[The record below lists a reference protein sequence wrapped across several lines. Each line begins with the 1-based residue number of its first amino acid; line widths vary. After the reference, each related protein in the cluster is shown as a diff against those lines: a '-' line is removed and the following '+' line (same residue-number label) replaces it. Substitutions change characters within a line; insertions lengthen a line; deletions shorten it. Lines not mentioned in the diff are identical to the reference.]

1 MDSIPGPHVLL
12 TILKNTSPLDVT
24 LPLLRAI
31 RQRQPAARLTVLYC
45 VLNRR
50 RILRDAGFYSA
61 ALHHFGA
68 EERDLGDFLDMPGGA
83 LVRGLFARSWYDERG
98 ALLGN
103 LRRRAARKAEHAIT
117 DRASSPGRALA
128 ALDPDLILYD
138 NRTLT
143 DVGGREDFYAYFH
156 AARKPTYL
164 LPHAPHHTGTEG
176 FTPFKDAQDPLPDF
190 AEFWMPFRYDR
201 SWEALPERKDQFVY
215 VGYPGLDADWLA
227 WLQTEGR
234 ALTGAAPA
242 SENGPL
248 RCLFIIRKFLE
259 EGQPRPPG
267 HDPFIFDHAEFARYL
282 RLLAEAV
289 KRSGAEVEV
298 IVKPHP
304 SNDYDAVARTFAGSG
319 IPRWRITPES
329 VYANLPH
336 IDMAVS
342 LYSTT
347 LLIPAMAGVPTVLL
361 HSRVQDVIHGWDEM
375 RQMYTGLQFYLSDPA
390 DLPARFPAVIEAARA
405 HRAASDMS
413 PGADVLHLRRFFP
426 DGATDR
432 CYERLGLD

>member
-1 MDSIPGPHVLL
+1 MSPAPGPHVLL

-31 RQRQPAARLTVLYC
+31 RRRHPAARLSVLYC
-45 VLNRR
+45 VLNRA
-50 RILRDAGFYSA
+50 RILRDGGFYSA
-61 ALHHFGA
+61 ALRRFGV
-68 EERDLGDFLDMPGGA
+68 EEHDLGDFLNVPGGA

-98 ALLGN
+98 SRFG
-103 LRRRAARKAEHAIT
+103 
-117 DRASSPGRALA
+117 
-128 ALDPDLILYD
+128 ALDPNLVLYD

-143 DVGGREDFYAYFH
+143 DVGGREGFYAYFH
-156 AARKPTYL
+156 AARKPTFL
-164 LPHAPHHTGTEG
+164 LPHAPHHTGTTG
-176 FTPFKDAQDPLPDF
+176 FTPFKDMDDPLPDF
-190 AEFWMPFRYDR
+190 AEYWMPFRYDR
-201 SWEALPERKDQFVY
+201 HWEALPDRKDQFVY
-215 VGYPGLDADWLA
+215 VGYPGLDAEWLA
-227 WLQTEGR
+227 WLQGEGRTLAGATPTTEG
-234 ALTGAAPA
+234 
-242 SENGPL
+242 GPL

-267 HDPFIFDHAEFARYL
+267 HDPLIFDHAEFMSYL

-289 KRSGAEVEV
+289 KRSGAEIEV

-304 SNDYDAVARTFAGSG
+304 SNDYDAVARTFAKSG

-329 VYANLPH
+329 VYANLPN

-361 HSRVQDVIHGWDEM
+361 HSRVQDVIHQWDEM
-375 RQMYTGLQFYLSDPA
+375 RAMYTGLEFYLPDPA
-390 DLPARFPAVIEAARA
+390 DLPARFPAVVEAAHARRA
-405 HRAASDMS
+405 DPVGYSS
-413 PGADVLHLRRFFP
+413 ADVHHLRRFFP

>member
-1 MDSIPGPHVLL
+1 MDADRAPHVLL
-12 TILKNTSPLDVT
+12 TIIKNTSPLDVT

-31 RQRQPAARLTVLYC
+31 RQRRPDVRVSVLYC
-45 VLNRR
+45 VLNRA
-50 RILRDAGFYSA
+50 RILRDGDFYSA
-61 ALHHFGA
+61 ALRRFGVK
-68 EERDLGDFLDMPGGA
+68 EYDLGDFLDVPGGP

-98 ALLGN
+98 LQFGD

-117 DRASSPGRALA
+117 ARAASPGRALA
-128 ALDPDLILYD
+128 ALDPDIVLYD

-143 DVGGREDFYAYFH
+143 DVGGREGFYAYFH

-164 LPHAPHHTGTEG
+164 LPHAPHHTGTTG
-176 FTPFKDAQDPLPDF
+176 FTPFNDIYDPLPDF
-190 AEFWMPFRYDR
+190 AEYWMPFRYDR
-201 SWEALPERKDQFVY
+201 HWEALPEHKDQFVY
-215 VGYPGLDADWLA
+215 VGYSGLDADWLA
-227 WLQTEGR
+227 WLQAEGR

-242 SENGPL
+242 SDGPL

-267 HDPFIFDHAEFARYL
+267 HDPFIFDHDEFMNYL

-289 KRSGAEVEV
+289 KRSGAEIEV

-304 SNDYDAVARTFAGSG
+304 SNDYDAVARAFAKSG
-319 IPRWRITPES
+319 IPKWRITPES

-361 HSRVQDVIHGWDEM
+361 HSRVQDVIHQWDEM
-375 RQMYTGLQFYLSDPA
+375 RQMYTGLQFYLPDPA
-390 DLPARFPAVIEAARA
+390 DLPARFPAVVEAARA
-405 HRAASDMS
+405 RRANPVGH
-413 PGADVLHLRRFFP
+413 PGDDVQHLRRFFP
-426 DGATDR
+426 NGATDR
-432 CYERLGLD
+432 CYERLGLA